1 MAMHLRRAIS
11 NRNATLLLRNG
22 SSSLQSQRS
31 WFHTPCSRSNGF
43 FRTRYTDPSLSAFGF
58 MQDYRRGFAKGKRS
72 STSLISLLLVFFF
85 SIIYGVVI
93 TKLEIWWMGCY
104 VLRCWVGDFSFWVF
118 GYSACLFVYW
128 FSWIKMMV

>member
-1 MAMHLRRAIS
+1 MHLRRAIS

-43 FRTRYTDPSLSAFGF
+43 FRTRYSDPSLSAFGF
-58 MQDYRRGFAKGKRS
+58 MQGCRRGFAKGKRS

-85 SIIYGVVI
+85 LVLSMELLLLNWRFDEWDVMYYGVEWVI
-93 TKLEIWWMGCY
+93 
-104 VLRCWVGDFSFWVF
+104 SVF
-118 GYSACLFVYW
+118 GFLDMWLACLFVD
-128 FSWIKMMV
+128 SAGSK